1 MNFGARVMSASNNSV
16 SILKT
21 HGPLILTGASI
32 GLGFVSTAMA
42 VNVTPQACD
51 IYNQIMACEEL
62 DDKEKKIEVVKNV
75 VPLYLPAAI
84 VGIASAGASIASW
97 SIQHNRLMTAYE
109 QLAGTAAACLLA
121 KEELKDYKEVIAEKF
136 GEGVKEEVE
145 KEVCERNAERR
156 KDYEE
161 IIIANDGPEEIMQ
174 DSISGQYFKNT
185 RDDIYLICMDL
196 QKRLQIE
203 DSIPASDYFYNA
215 DINTCNLGDS
225 TGWLCGDEPWP
236 KFTDFLLPDGRKA
249 VRVEIDTNPHFKG
262 YRQYY

>member
-1 MNFGARVMSASNNSV
+1 MNLGNRVLNASNNSV

-62 DDKEKKIEVVKNV
+62 DDKEKKIEIAKNV

-84 VGIASAGASIASW
+84 VGLASAGASVASW

-121 KEELKDYKEVIAEKF
+121 KEELKDCKDIIAEKF
-136 GEGVKEEVE
+136 GDDVKEELE
-145 KEVCERNAERR
+145 KDICEREAERR
-156 KDYEE
+156 KDHEE
-161 IIIANDGPEEIMQ
+161 VILANGDDEEIMQ

-185 RDDIYLICMDL
+185 RDNIYFICNDI
-196 QKRLQIE
+196 QKRLQVE
-203 DSIPASDYFYNA
+203 DSIPASEYFYDA
-215 DINTCNLGDS
+215 DISTCAIGDS
-225 TGWLCGDEPWP
+225 CGWLCGDTPWP
-236 KFTDFLLPDGRKA
+236 KFTNFRLPDGRDA
-249 VRVEIDTNPHFKG
+249 VRVDIDTNPKFMA